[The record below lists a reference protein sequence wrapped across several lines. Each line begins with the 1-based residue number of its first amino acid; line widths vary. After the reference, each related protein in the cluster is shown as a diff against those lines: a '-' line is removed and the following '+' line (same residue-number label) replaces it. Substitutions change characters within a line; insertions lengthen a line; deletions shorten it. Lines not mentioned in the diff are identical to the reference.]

1 MPKKNVDLNAISDA
15 QAAFTAA
22 DKVARD
28 AEATFTAANAAVKA
42 TIEVA
47 RNAQAAFTAANKVAR
62 DAEAAFITAFKVADA
77 IGVAEF

>member
-1 MPKKNVDLNAISDA
+1 MPKKNVDLKVISDA

-28 AEATFTAANAAVKA
+28 AE
-42 TIEVA
+42 
-47 RNAQAAFTAANKVAR
+47 
-62 DAEAAFITAFKVADA
+62 DAFITAFKVADA